1 MAYIFSDEF
10 IDTYILYRNIFKS
23 VEIPEGYTIK
33 HKKCDLMSQF
43 LTIDKACSVTH
54 MNVKETVSFYNNSQ
68 MVEIF

>member
-33 HKKCDLMSQF
+33 HKKM
-43 LTIDKACSVTH
+43 
-54 MNVKETVSFYNNSQ
+54 
-68 MVEIF
+68 